1 MTTGRINQVC
11 ALQVGSKPS
20 AARESSA
27 WGTAV
32 PPKEQSLANLF
43 KAKSNNRVH
52 ASMTL
57 LHLIAAYTG
66 HVVVSLNTTSRSQ
79 GPSPTPTL
87 MHSASHASQFHNN
100 AQQVPNTPSHQPDQ
114 PDTNSRSH
122 AESRVPNRQPR
133 QLHAQLGGMKGP
145 AKRLRASGTEPSS
158 PPIV

>member
-43 KAKSNNRVH
+43 NAKSNNRVH

-66 HVVVSLNTTSRSQ
+66 HVVVNLNTIRRSRS
-79 GPSPTPTL
+79 PSPTPTI

-100 AQQVPNTPSHQPDQ
+100 AQQVPNTPTRKPGK
-114 PDTNSRSH
+114 PDTESRTH
-122 AESRVPNRQPR
+122 AESRVPSRQPR
-133 QLHAQLGGMKGP
+133 QLHARRGSIKDQHK
-145 AKRLRASGTEPSS
+145 AEASS